1 MRRKVS
7 LLLHPH
13 CTPKLVNIQG
23 VVRKIEFGET
33 MNPFTRREIITA
45 FKKKKEYKKREVKVK
60 YEKGK
65 KS

>member
-1 MRRKVS
+1 
-7 LLLHPH
+7 
-13 CTPKLVNIQG
+13 
-23 VVRKIEFGET
+23 
-33 MNPFTRREIITA
+33 MNPFTRRDIITA